1 MNKFDAC
8 TFDLFNEGYSV
19 LLPIGY
25 IAANWNRHA
34 RQHPVHVLLLAYQ
47 VRYMLV
53 AMSNVS
59 STPQICISFKT
70 NLGQLLD
77 LCLAYAAVMIIFQ
90 TLSAG
95 KSG

>member
-8 TFDLFNEGYSV
+8 TFGLFNEGYSV

-34 RQHPVHVLLLAYQ
+34 RQHHVHVLLLAYQ

-59 STPQICISFKT
+59 STAQICISFKT